1 MANGNELRDLANQLR
16 SEENLSTSQI
26 QRDPRY
32 LAKQKEIA
40 KQREQEISEQA
51 SVVAKDVLVNV
62 NKIDKEQ
69 IKSSV
74 ANEYFD
80 LNNLESRDVKTKSY
94 YTTPSEEQRYQGLKP
109 KYESD
114 EEYDNYLK
122 SFYRDRY
129 DDYILFKE
137 SGEVVKNKTTDSLS
151 EAFIDAQKTKNS
163 EQIFRNV
170 PKEIRDEIGVD
181 DLTGFNSFEQG
192 SKFIEDQVNLYKKSV
207 EENNK
212 NYLTYKNNFKVFS
225 DKINNI
231 DTELKKISRGD
242 FKMDALDSPK
252 AIERFNE
259 LINQSNQ
266 II

>member
-62 NKIDKEQ
+62 NKIAKEQ

-109 KYESD
+109 KYES
-114 EEYDNYLK
+114 
-122 SFYRDRY
+122 
-129 DDYILFKE
+129 I
-137 SGEVVKNKTTDSLS
+137 
-151 EAFIDAQKTKNS
+151 
-163 EQIFRNV
+163 
-170 PKEIRDEIGVD
+170 
-181 DLTGFNSFEQG
+181 
-192 SKFIEDQVNLYKKSV
+192 
-207 EENNK
+207 
-212 NYLTYKNNFKVFS
+212 
-225 DKINNI
+225 
-231 DTELKKISRGD
+231 
-242 FKMDALDSPK
+242 
-252 AIERFNE
+252 
-259 LINQSNQ
+259 
-266 II
+266 